1 MSALSFIAHT
11 KKSWLCAKQITPL
24 TPSNINRVVAIT
36 PRKWP
41 CTISSFLSSEAPAI
55 KATFRIACK
64 RRRIS
69 SHRFSL
75 VFSYSSVGD
84 TRRPELNTSAFTGYL
99 RRNLGFCNRNPICD
113 HSREIF
119 GFLRRKF
126 LCVTRQCWGTLTI
139 GSDMPITGKKNAVT
153 VTAFSLTIYIAQNTH
168 HSSLSDVKSLHLH
181 WAAIW
186 SD

>member
-11 KKSWLCAKQITPL
+11 KKSWLFAKQITQL
-24 TPSNINRVVAIT
+24 TPSNINRVVPIT
-36 PRKWP
+36 PRKCP
-41 CTISSFLSSEAPAI
+41 CSISSFLSSEAPAI

-99 RRNLGFCNRNPICD
+99 RRNLGFCNRNPILWPFKGNFWFFARKVSLCHSTMLRYIEYRKWYAHHWKKKCSYGNSIFTD
-113 HSREIF
+113 HLYCTKYAPFEFER
-119 GFLRRKF
+119 
-126 LCVTRQCWGTLTI
+126 C
-139 GSDMPITGKKNAVT
+139 
-153 VTAFSLTIYIAQNTH
+153 
-168 HSSLSDVKSLHLH
+168 
-181 WAAIW
+181 
-186 SD
+186 